1 MAPSPAPTPE
11 AVAERIRPAVDGA
24 GLFLEDVKIVGPEQR
39 STVRVTV
46 DLPEDEVGGVDL
58 DQVAE
63 VSRAISD
70 ALDAQDMFP
79 GTYNLEVSSPGTSRP
94 LTQARHFRRART
106 RLVTLDMIAGGTRA
120 GRVAEV
126 TDTAVVLSDDA
137 GGTDEVPLADIR
149 RGKVEVEL
157 KRMDEVDLGSEDEE
171 S

>member
-11 AVAERIRPAVDGA
+11 AVADRIRPAVEGA

-46 DLPEDEVGGVDL
+46 DLHEDEVGSVDL

-63 VSRAISD
+63 VSRAVSD
-70 ALDAQDMFP
+70 ALDADDMFP

-94 LTQARHFRRART
+94 LTQRRHFRRART
-106 RLVTLDMIAGGTRA
+106 RLVTLDMIAGGDRA
-120 GRVAEV
+120 GRVVEV
-126 TDTAVVLSDDA
+126 TDTAVVLADEA
-137 GGTDEVPLADIR
+137 GATTAVPFEEIR

-171 S
+171 G